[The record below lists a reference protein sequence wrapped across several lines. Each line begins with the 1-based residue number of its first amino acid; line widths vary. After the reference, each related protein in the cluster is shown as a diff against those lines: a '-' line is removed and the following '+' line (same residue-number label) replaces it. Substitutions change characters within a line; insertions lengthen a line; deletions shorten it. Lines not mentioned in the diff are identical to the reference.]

1 MNEEDRKPYIH
12 RLYEEPKTGQEIE
25 DRSFAIIDHEAPPQ
39 AFSAE
44 EWSIVRR
51 MIHTTADFGII
62 PDVRFSP
69 GVVRQAIDALRSG
82 VSIFVDSNMI
92 RSGLS
97 LERLRAASRR
107 YTKDSIVC
115 HVADADVAQEA
126 KAAGL
131 PRSLFSVR
139 KAKAVINGGITVF
152 GNAPVALLEMNRM
165 IIEEGIRP
173 ALVVAMPVGFVHVT
187 ESKEELMGLDVPY
200 ICLTGRR
207 GGSPLAV
214 SVIHALCS
222 LTSPP
227 GTNQPQG
234 AES

>member
-1 MNEEDRKPYIH
+1 MNKEDHKPYIH
-12 RLYEEPKTGQEIE
+12 SLYEEPKTGQEIE
-25 DRSFAIIDHEAPPQ
+25 DLSFAIIDHEAPPQ

-62 PDVRFSP
+62 PDIRFSP
-69 GVVRQAIDALRSG
+69 GVIIQAIDALRSG
-82 VSIFVDSNMI
+82 RPIYTDSNMI

-97 LERLRAASRR
+97 LERLRATSRH
-107 YTKDSIVC
+107 YTKDSIFS
-115 HVADADVAQEA
+115 HVADADIARQARE
-126 KAAGL
+126 AGL
-131 PRSLFSVR
+131 PRSLFAAR
-139 KAKAVINGGITVF
+139 KAKAVINGGIAVF

-173 ALVVAMPVGFVHVT
+173 ALVVAMPVGFVHVM

-200 ICLTGRR
+200 ICLRGRR

-222 LTSPP
+222 LTSQAV
-227 GTNQPQG
+227 TNQPQG
-234 AES
+234 VKS